1 MNRRKILIPV
11 AVLVV
16 IAIIVTLVL
25 VSRQGSDGVLS
36 GTVEATDAQLGF
48 TSPGR
53 IDTIL
58 VQEGD
63 RVKAGQELA
72 RLDQSDL
79 HARRQQAQ
87 AALEAARA
95 MLQEMQTGS
104 RPEDIRS
111 AQEGARAADERFLDA
126 QRDQERVQRLFSGGA
141 VSQEQLD
148 KAQTAFQVAQA
159 QRDQAHQNLQ
169 LVQTGPRRERIE
181 AQQAAVAQAQAAVRQ
196 MDVALDNSVITAPF
210 DGVVT
215 VRDREPGETVGA
227 GAPVLTVMDEGDRW
241 VRIYIPETQVGAVH
255 LGEPA
260 SISTDTYKG
269 KTYSGAVSFI
279 ASEAE
284 FTPRNV
290 QTAEERVKLVYA
302 VKVRITGDPGLE
314 LKPGMPADV
323 RLQQTQAAGR
333 PGGR

>member
-1 MNRRKILIPV
+1 MDRRKILIP
-11 AVLVV
+11 AAILVV
-16 IAIIVTLVL
+16 AGIITTLVL
-25 VSRQGSDGVLS
+25 VSRRSSNGVLS

-48 TSPGR
+48 TSAGR

-58 VQEGD
+58 VREGD

-95 MLQEMQTGS
+95 GLSEMLHGS
-104 RPEDIRS
+104 RVEDVRS
-111 AQEGARAADERFLDA
+111 AQEAARAAGERFTDA
-126 QRDQERVQRLFSGGA
+126 QRDLERVQRLFNGGA

-148 KAQTAFQVAQA
+148 KAQTAFTVAQA
-159 QRDQAHQNLQ
+159 QRDQASQSLQ
-169 LVQTGPRRERIE
+169 LVQAGPRPERID
-181 AQQAAVAQAQAAVRQ
+181 AQRAAVAQAEASVRQ
-196 MDVALDNSVITAPF
+196 IDVALTNAVITAPF

-255 LGEPA
+255 LAQPA
-260 SISTDTYKG
+260 SITTDTYPG
-269 KTYSGAVSFI
+269 KRYGGAVSFI

-302 VKVRITGDPGLE
+302 VKVRITGDPALE

-323 RLQQTQAAGR
+323 RLQ
-333 PGGR
+333 